1 MQELLGA
8 GFDQVLL
15 FGSPSENRAAT
26 SGIGLG
32 AAVALGDVQHPPAA
46 PSAK

>member
-32 AAVALGDVQHPPAA
+32 AAVALGGKDADRHRSPE
-46 PSAK
+46 